1 MITRDRLI
9 EILNET
15 VYFDSHGGEI
25 YGREES
31 ADLILKEL
39 QPGPFPNGDAEDPP
53 VHQLALDT
61 AKACLTLSKIAPH
74 LRVTAMQ
81 IAIRDTIFNVL
92 DRCEQLGGRSK
103 R

>member
-9 EILNET
+9 QVLKANNCDYPT
-15 VYFDSHGGEI
+15 KT
-25 YGREES
+25 

-53 VHQLALDT
+53 VHQMALDT
-61 AKACLTLSKIAPH
+61 AKACLTLSKVAPH
-74 LRVTAMQ
+74 LRITAMQ
-81 IAIRDTIFNVL
+81 IAIRDTIFAAL